1 MSMIKKPQYTAQL
14 IFLKLGGSLITDK
27 AMPRTGRLD
36 VLHRLAQ
43 EIAEARAA
51 NPALQLLLGHGS
63 GSFGHVP
70 ARKHGTRQG
79 VRTPSQ
85 WRGFAEVWW
94 DAASLH
100 RLVVEALRE
109 AGLPVVSFP
118 PSASV
123 TAQDGQVAAWDLA
136 PLRLALEAGLLPVVQ
151 GDVIF
156 DTIRGG
162 TILSTEEL
170 FVYLAP
176 QLHPARLLLAGIE
189 PGVWSVYPP
198 PSENGS
204 GGGFRTRAYTADNTH
219 VTDGVI
225 PEITPE
231 NISGILPALGGS
243 QATDVTGG
251 MASKVRQ
258 MLALVQDL
266 PGLEVLIFSGQKPG
280 LVREALLGAMEGT
293 KIRV

>member
-1 MSMIKKPQYTAQL
+1 MIKKPQYTAQL
-14 IFLKLGGSLITDK
+14 TFLKLGGSLITDK
-27 AMPRTGRLD
+27 ATPRTPRLD
-36 VLHRLAQ
+36 VLSRLAQ

-79 VRTPSQ
+79 VRTPEQ

-94 DAASLH
+94 DAASLN

-118 PSASV
+118 PSTSV
-123 TAQDGQVAAWDLA
+123 TAQDGQVAAWDLT

-176 QLHPARLLLAGIE
+176 QLRPARLLLAGIE

-198 PSENGS
+198 PLENGS
-204 GGGFRTRAYTADNTH
+204 GGGFRTRPYTAHNTQIP
-219 VTDGVI
+219 DGVI

-231 NISGILPALGGS
+231 NISGILPALGGLAGHRCDRRNGEQS
-243 QATDVTGG
+243 PPDAGTGAG
-251 MASKVRQ
+251 AARAGGADLFWSK
-258 MLALVQDL
+258 
-266 PGLEVLIFSGQKPG
+266 KPG
-280 LVREALLGAMEGT
+280 LVREALLGAVEGT